1 MKSHGHSVINSGRS
15 VQYCVTLIGALLL
28 FDGCAKKDSS
38 SLDRVSPR
46 RGLPAERK
54 GNDLAVVLGP
64 VELTDVYK
72 EAHVTVDQPLDL
84 NSMIA
89 YPAPYPGAEGAVVTS
104 RLEAPGNSLIAST
117 KNGVPSFGE
126 QPV

>member
-1 MKSHGHSVINSGRS
+1 
-15 VQYCVTLIGALLL
+15 
-28 FDGCAKKDSS
+28 
-38 SLDRVSPR
+38 
-46 RGLPAERK
+46 
-54 GNDLAVVLGP
+54 

-72 EAHVTVDQPLDL
+72 EAHVVDQPLDL

-117 KNGVPSFGE
+117 KNVWVSSPRPLVVAPAIEFAWRRFPDSAHGGESIRSDWAGFRQPDPS
-126 QPV
+126 